1 LLPWLL
7 RAFITVMAVCQNPGM
22 ISTNSYVEI
31 IDRLPFFVEQKNQST
46 KKAIVQFVKQSL
58 KWEGLEP
65 QGCNLGIK
73 PS

>member
-1 LLPWLL
+1 LSPWLL

-31 IDRLPFFVEQKNQST
+31 IDRSPFLLSKKINQQKSPSVKFV
-46 KKAIVQFVKQSL
+46 VQSL
-58 KWEGLEP
+58 KWEGLKP